1 MSRSQLAA
9 IEETT
14 KETPRPHEPGESAF
28 EAILTEDIEWKPFA
42 AFPPSVRLAVVV
54 GQPAEPGPYVIRVR
68 VPRGVKL
75 MPHKH
80 PEDRTYTVMSG
91 VFYIGLG
98 DEFDADKLEAYP
110 PGTVIILPGNTS
122 HFHWAKSSEYITQ
135 VSAIGPLGLEY
146 VNPKDDPRDQSAAP
160 PQS

>member
-1 MSRSQLAA
+1 
-9 IEETT
+9 
-14 KETPRPHEPGESAF
+14 
-28 EAILTEDIEWKPFA
+28 
-42 AFPPSVRLAVVV
+42 
-54 GQPAEPGPYVIRVR
+54 VIRVR

-80 PEDRTYTVMSG
+80 PEDRIYTVMSG

-110 PGTVIILPGNTS
+110 PGTVVMLPGNTW
-122 HFHWAKSSEYITQ
+122 HFHWAKSGEYVTQ

-146 VNPKDDPRDQSAAP
+146 VSSKDAPRNQSFVSP
-160 PQS
+160 S